1 MSADDFQMPPN
12 RQEDSANIRQTQEAT
27 QLTKIKSKDMNNS
40 NNSST
45 VLVAGATGFLGSEI
59 CRQLIEKNKNVKG
72 LVRATS
78 DANKV
83 AQLKELG
90 VEIVEGDLKDK
101 SSLENALHGVSAIIS
116 TVSSTSSRQEGDSIQ
131 TVDDEGQNN
140 LIDAAVGADISQFVY
155 VSFCAMPGQF
165 PLQTAKRKVEKHLA
179 ESGLSYTILQPTYF
193 MEVWLSPALGFDY
206 PNAKATI
213 YGEGKNKISW
223 IAIKDVASFA
233 IASLD
238 NAAAK
243 NKIIELGGPEAL
255 SPLQVVNIFE
265 ASHGKKFEIQFVP
278 EETLIAQKGAAQDPL
293 SESFATLMLGY
304 ASGSEIDM
312 KNTIDVFPMQLTS
325 VNDYA
330 KR

>member
-1 MSADDFQMPPN
+1 M
-12 RQEDSANIRQTQEAT
+12 I
-27 QLTKIKSKDMNNS
+27 NS
-40 NNSST
+40 NDFST

-59 CRQLIEKNKNVKG
+59 CRQLLEKNIKVKG

-83 AQLKELG
+83 TQLKELG

-101 SSLENALHGVSAIIS
+101 PSLENALHGVSAIIS
-116 TVSSTSSRQEGDSIQ
+116 TVSSTLSRQEGDSIQ

-140 LIDAAVGADISQFVY
+140 LIDAAVSADISQFVY

-206 PNAKATI
+206 PNTKATI
-213 YGEGKNKISW
+213 YGEGKSKVSW

-233 IASLD
+233 IASLN

-243 NKIIELGGPEAL
+243 NKIIKLGGPEAL
-255 SPLQVVNIFE
+255 SPLQTVDIFE

-278 EETLIAQKGAAQDPL
+278 EETLIAQKDAAEDPL
-293 SESFATLMLGY
+293 SESFAALMLGV

-312 KNTIDVFPMQLTS
+312 KDTIDVFSIQLTS